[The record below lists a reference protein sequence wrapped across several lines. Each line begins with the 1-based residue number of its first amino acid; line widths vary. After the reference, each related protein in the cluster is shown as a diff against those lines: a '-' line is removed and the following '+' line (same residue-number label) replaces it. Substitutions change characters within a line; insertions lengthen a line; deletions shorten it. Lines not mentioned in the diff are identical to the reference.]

1 MGLLNIL
8 MITIYDTVE

>member
-8 MITIYDTVE
+8 MITIYDAVE